1 MKKNI
6 FYISA
11 LAVALCFGGTTFTS
25 CSDPGDVQDLTLARV
40 LSPTGLTARVTNQT
54 DIIVTWN
61 EMSGA
66 SNYEIEAYADNNDYA
81 NNTPVR
87 KDITFETSYTLQ
99 GLMGETDYYIRVRA
113 LDKDNESRA
122 SKWVEVKK
130 TTNPEQNMNKIKA
143 GDIQSKSVKITWA
156 PGIEVDKLIF
166 TPTAAGST
174 AMEVTW
180 PLDADEIAAGAA
192 TVASEDGPLEPETAY
207 KVTLKLGEKTRGYG
221 NFTTNMDFSDAVQVG
236 PEDDW
241 VAAITSAASG
251 SKIALA
257 PGTYASDEALV
268 ISNSVKIGAQS
279 SADLPVIKTNIQV
292 TSGASLMLYQIVL
305 DGTDNANSAIDYKE
319 AGNYGELTLKGCEIR
334 NFVSKSFI
342 YANVSALVSNVTIDN
357 CLVHHV
363 DTENGQDFLDFRK
376 GAWDELSITNST
388 FYECAPKRDILR
400 CDDNS
405 ATLPAAK
412 MQTYISKCTFYNVG
426 NGGSS
431 HRFFYLRFKGNSN
444 TFSYNIVANFIN
456 KRGFANS
463 SAVGAPAYS
472 KNYYYQC
479 KNLMSQDTE
488 NTETGLVCFDTSGT
502 ALGENPFVNPDGG
515 DFTLND
521 EILASELVGDPRWY

>member
-25 CSDPGDVQDLTLARV
+25 CSDPGDVQDLTLSRV
-40 LSPTGLTARVTNQT
+40 LSPTGLTARITNNT
-54 DIIVTWN
+54 DIVVTWN

-66 SNYEIEAYADNNDYA
+66 SNYEIEVYADNNDYE
-81 NNTPVR
+81 NNTPVK
-87 KDITFETSYTLQ
+87 KDVTFSTSYTLQ

-143 GDIQSKSVKITWA
+143 GDIQSKSVKVTWA
-156 PGIEVDKLIF
+156 PGIEVDKLVF

-174 AMEVTW
+174 AQEVVW
-180 PLDADEIAAGAA
+180 ELDADEIAAGAA
-192 TVASEDGPLEPETAY
+192 NVVSDNGPLEPETAY
-207 KVTLKLGEKTRGYG
+207 KVTLKYGNKTRGYG
-221 NFTTNMDFSDAVQVG
+221 NFTTNIDFSDAVQVG

-241 VAAITSAASG
+241 VTAITTAAPG
-251 SKIALA
+251 SKVALA
-257 PGTYASDEALV
+257 PGTYASAEALV
-268 ISNSVKIGAQS
+268 ISSSVKIGAQNS
-279 SADLPVIKTNIQV
+279 GDLPVIKANIQV
-292 TSGASLMLYQIVL
+292 TGGASLMLYQVVL
-305 DGTDNANSAIDYKE
+305 DGTDNVNSAIDYKE
-319 AGNYGELTLKGCEIR
+319 AGNYGELTLKGSEIR
-334 NFVSKSFI
+334 NFTEKSFI
-342 YANVSALVSNVTIDN
+342 YVNVAAVVSNVTIDN
-357 CLVHHV
+357 CLIHHV
-363 DTENGQDFLDFRK
+363 DTNNGQDFIDFRK
-376 GAWDELSITNST
+376 GAWDELNITNST

-400 CDDNS
+400 SDDNS
-405 ATLPAAK
+405 GTLTAK

-488 NTETGLVCFDTSGT
+488 NTETGLVCFDTAGT
-502 ALGENPFVNPDGG
+502 VLGENPFVNPDGG